1 MCDIYIYASYGT
13 SLILLG
19 GLVALSFRQLA
30 RARKDLRALEQDE
43 LA

>member
-1 MCDIYIYASYGT
+1 MYDIYIYASYGV

-19 GLVALSFRQLA
+19 GLVGVSFRQLA
-30 RARKDLRALEQDE
+30 RARSQLRALEQDE